1 MRSGNRG
8 GEAEMVSEV
17 GDELGVR
24 LDATGR
30 FPPVLLAH
38 SRVGRSRGIHIP
50 YWPPESSRMTLIL
63 RVARQWRRYDD
74 HLAPQGRQ
82 NTPTPDAD

>member
-38 SRVGRSRGIHIP
+38 SRVGRSRGDP
-50 YWPPESSRMTLIL
+50 YSILAVGVFAHDIDPPRGAAVEKIR
-63 RVARQWRRYDD
+63 
-74 HLAPQGRQ
+74 
-82 NTPTPDAD
+82 